1 MTILEASRTTRV
13 HQPLDTASNPAALL
27 RVTTVEAL
35 AGLTRSTI
43 YSKVRAGTFP
53 QPVKLG
59 VRCTRWRAA
68 DVNSWLESFK

>member
-1 MTILEASRTTRV
+1 MS
-13 HQPLDTASNPAALL
+13 TAQLPIESAGNPAALL
-27 RVTTVEAL
+27 RVRAVEAL

-59 VRCTRWRAA
+59 SRCTRWRSG
-68 DVNSWLESFK
+68 DVNKWLESVK